1 MALLK
6 LKCGCEYASD
16 TSGGFNLTLTC
27 KEHNRRAVPVVKRG
41 PDTEKTSHKMHVYDD
56 YN

>member
-6 LKCGCEYASD
+6 RKCGCEYTSD
-16 TSGGFNLTLTC
+16 GSGGYNLTISC
-27 KEHNRRAVPVVKRG
+27 KEHNRRVAVSKRG